1 MSTRKDYVAPHD
13 LLEAHDSSARRSPLA
28 GALAW
33 ERLDSYLMLAA
44 MLCALLLYLVRL
56 DQPGKYI
63 YDEVYHAYTAAR
75 LAEGNPDPY
84 MYNTQ
89 VPPEDKERFRASY
102 EWSHPALAK
111 LPMQAGI
118 LLFGDTPLGWRIA
131 SVIFGAFGI
140 GIFYA
145 LGRTFFDR
153 ETGLIAVGLLL
164 FDGLWFVQSRTA
176 MNDIFLVCFLL
187 LAYLAFRRYL
197 AERERRRWRSLWLTG
212 AALGLAIATKW
223 SALYSIGLLGLVGL
237 GREIQLEVLAS
248 RESLSRRTGRLLQS
262 GVVLAGALLALPA
275 VLYVAGYVQFF
286 WMGYQWAEWTA
297 LQWQMWWYHS
307 NLTACHDWA
316 SPWWTWPIMLRPVW
330 YHVTRFDDG
339 TVANTF
345 ALGNPLIWWLFL
357 PAIGFAAWRWHRGGY
372 RDASLGLILLG
383 FLGQWLPWA
392 ISPRISYLYHM
403 LPSVPFGVLAIAS
416 GAAYLRSRRV
426 DAHGSIVRGRTVVAV
441 YLALVALVFVFF
453 YAHYSALPSSQLYSA
468 AHYWLPSWQSGSEWP
483 LRCPQPTFLS
493 RLLSML

>member
-1 MSTRKDYVAPHD
+1 MSTRKAYSAAPPA
-13 LLEAHDSSARRSPLA
+13 EARDSSAQRSSLA
-28 GALAW
+28 LAPAW
-33 ERLDSYLMLAA
+33 ERLDSVILLAA
-44 MLCALLLYLVRL
+44 VVCALLLYLFRL
-56 DQPGKYI
+56 DQPATYI

-84 MYNTQ
+84 MYDTQ

-118 LLFGDTPLGWRIA
+118 LLFGDTPFGWRTA
-131 SVIFGAFGI
+131 SAIFGAFGI
-140 GIFYA
+140 GIMYA
-145 LGRTFFDR
+145 LGRTFFNR
-153 ETGLIAVGLLL
+153 EVALIGTGLLL

-176 MNDIFLVCFLL
+176 MNDIFLVCFLM
-187 LAYLAFRRYL
+187 LAYLVFRQYL
-197 AERERRRWRSLWLTG
+197 AERSRRRWRSLWLTG

-223 SALYSIGLLGLVGL
+223 SALYSIGLLGLLGL
-237 GREIQLEVLAS
+237 GREIYLEAVTPRA
-248 RESLSRRTGRLLQS
+248 SLSQRLGGLIGS

-275 VLYVAGYVQFF
+275 LLYLAGYVQFF
-286 WMGYQWAEWTA
+286 WMGHTWAQWTA
-297 LQWQMWWYHS
+297 LQRQMWWYHS

-316 SPWWTWPIMLRPVW
+316 SPWWTWPLMLRPVW

-357 PAIGFAAWRWHRGGY
+357 PAIVFTAWRWRRSGY
-372 RDASLGLILLG
+372 RDASLGLILVG

-403 LPSVPFGVLAIAS
+403 LPSVPFGVLAIAAS
-416 GAAYLRSRRV
+416 AVYLRSRRISLGGTSFQGRRLV
-426 DAHGSIVRGRTVVAV
+426 HG
-441 YLALVALVFVFF
+441 YLALVVLVFAFF
-453 YAHYSALPSSQLYSA
+453 YSHYSALPTSRIYSA
-468 AHYWLPSWQSGSEWP
+468 AHYWLPSWQPGIEWP

-493 RLLSML
+493 RLLSLL